1 MDYPCIKRRK
11 LDSLV
16 VEFTDNNIGRVLFS
30 GDSKYDDGD
39 VIVVNILKAY
49 DLWEDF
55 PMSDSLFDIGNMG
68 IKECDYCGVL
78 NYDDATECYKCEMDF
93 SPLKL
98 KFKSVNDKETLA
110 KFKELNDK
118 ETMSEYMNRAES
130 DTHSSHYKKQG
141 IDTFTRAKANMSLE
155 ALKGACIFNLDRYL
169 WREKGQNLDDI
180 KKMRDYLDLLEEVES
195 KL

>member
-1 MDYPCIKRRK
+1 MR
-11 LDSLV
+11 L
-16 VEFTDNNIGRVLFS
+16 
-30 GDSKYDDGD
+30 
-39 VIVVNILKAY
+39 
-49 DLWEDF
+49 
-55 PMSDSLFDIGNMG
+55 
-68 IKECDYCGVL
+68 
-78 NYDDATECYKCEMDF
+78 YKD
-93 SPLKL
+93 
-98 KFKSVNDKETLA
+98 
-110 KFKELNDK
+110 
-118 ETMSEYMNRAES
+118 